1 MDKHERYGAEEG
13 EEESDHRL
21 GCDVLVLS
29 RISSNS
35 PNVHNPLT
43 SGIQFGIFR
52 YPGKMHLKR
61 IEMNCPSRYS
71 CTPPRIIPRIA
82 SRMTTK
88 YDPRFNVTGGR
99 TGYPTWYRLVARP
112 LRQMTIA
119 EGILANSTIK
129 RQSLIDPPR
138 ASSPIQRSKL
148 RYSMIYSTY

>member
-1 MDKHERYGAEEG
+1 MGAVRFGYVDKHERYGAEEG

-88 YDPRFNVTGGR
+88 YDPRFQCNGR
-99 TGYPTWYRLVARP
+99 QNWISNMVPTS
-112 LRQMTIA
+112 
-119 EGILANSTIK
+119 G
-129 RQSLIDPPR
+129 
-138 ASSPIQRSKL
+138 SPIKTNDDSGGDTRE
-148 RYSMIYSTY
+148 